1 MFVFC
6 PDESWRKAFDV
17 VIIKDLSRLLRREEN
32 FACESDSVFTL
43 KAVLHVGVTLQLRAL
58 VLFLFWFEKGVI
70 SFGSKQQ
77 FFALVAQSEHNKS
90 AGGW

>member
-6 PDESWRKAFDV
+6 PDESWRKPFDV
-17 VIIKDLSRLLRREEN
+17 VIIKDLLRGEEN

-43 KAVLHVGVTLQLRAL
+43 KAVLHVGVTLQLRVL